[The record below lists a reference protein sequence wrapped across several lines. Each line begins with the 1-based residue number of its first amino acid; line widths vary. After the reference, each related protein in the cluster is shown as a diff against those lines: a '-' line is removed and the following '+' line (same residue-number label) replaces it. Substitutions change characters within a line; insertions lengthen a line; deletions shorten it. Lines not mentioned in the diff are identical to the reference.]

1 MAGIPE
7 HRIAAAAAL
16 QPIPAD
22 PLQSDTRPVSLRTR
36 DPLADEVAILAQW
49 SIPDWTG
56 DHALSGE
63 TEKIPGEAGASGL
76 DASTSLEA
84 SAEATGI
91 TVDSTVSAGK
101 RRPAVTPAALAQN
114 ARTADRLQ
122 AVGIDSQA
130 RHLRQCHTHLQA
142 MVCDECHASWYA
154 PCTCKLRWCAICGP
168 RKSAKSAKFALA
180 LFSRAASPRWMTLT
194 MERKTNLAEG
204 LDHLKRAFRNWRLN
218 PRIRAIVRG
227 GLYQI
232 EIKPKADGWHIHLH
246 ALIDSAYLPKKVL
259 WSSWAAAL
267 GQKTASVQINAIR
280 GNTVIRYVTKYALKP
295 ADIADM
301 TPAQLEAYA
310 RETKKRRLLG
320 TWGTWYDQT
329 MDKLFPDAPEPHAIC
344 PNCKTPDRTYPIR
357 AGPRVIG
364 EYWDEYRA
372 YYWPDVQDTI
382 PDPQWCD
389 NPQAPSLR
397 APHIDDE
404 II

>member
-7 HRIAAAAAL
+7 HRTAPQGAL
-16 QPIPAD
+16 QPIPAN
-22 PLQSDTRPVSLRTR
+22 PLQTDTAPVAFPGL
-36 DPLADEVAILAQW
+36 DPLASEVAGLATWQL
-49 SIPDWTG
+49 PDWTG
-56 DHALSGE
+56 APAFTGE

-84 SAEATGI
+84 PKGATGI
-91 TVDSTVSAGK
+91 TVNRRSPPVSRAS
-101 RRPAVTPAALAQN
+101 RITAAHLRLNQA
-114 ARTADRLQ
+114 TADRLD
-122 AVGIDSQA
+122 AVGEHKQA
-130 RHLRQCHTHLQA
+130 RALRQCQTHLQT
-142 MVCDECHASWYA
+142 MVCDECHSTWLA
-154 PCTCKLRWCAICGP
+154 PCNCKLRWCAVCAP
-168 RKSAKSAKFALA
+168 RKSAKYANFALG
-180 LFSRAASPRWMTLT
+180 LFSRAQSPRWITLT
-194 MERKTNLAEG
+194 MERKPQLGAG

-301 TPAQLEAYA
+301 DAGQLAAYA
-310 RETKKRRLLG
+310 QETRNRRLLG
-320 TWGTWYDQT
+320 TWGTWYRLT
-329 MDKLFPDAPEPHAIC
+329 MAKLYPDAPRPQPTCPIC
-344 PNCKTPDRTYPIR
+344 HKPGHTYPIR

-364 EYWDEYRA
+364 DL
-372 YYWPDVQDTI
+372 WPDWRQYYYPNV
-382 PDPQWCD
+382 PDKVLDPAWSD
-389 NPQAPSLR
+389 ALAEPDESR
-397 APHIDDE
+397 AQHDDD
-404 II
+404 I